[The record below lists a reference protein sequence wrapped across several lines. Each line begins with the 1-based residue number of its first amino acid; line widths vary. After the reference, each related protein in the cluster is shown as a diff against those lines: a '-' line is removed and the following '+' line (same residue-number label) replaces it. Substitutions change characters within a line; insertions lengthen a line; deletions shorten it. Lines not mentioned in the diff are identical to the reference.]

1 MDACYFE
8 NGHTVREGHN
18 GSGHKHKT
26 KYKSA
31 LDSVGSYIIQGASR
45 NPGEEWGEGEDKKYI
60 EVGKTSLPF
69 ADREKLGDGNILI
82 KEENNS
88 IKYKETRN
96 VGGNDIVVYNN
107 MPQPATVD
115 LLPLLRI

>member
-31 LDSVGSYIIQGASR
+31 LDSVGSYIIQGANR
-45 NPGEEWGEGEDKKYI
+45 NPGEAWGDNDKKYI

-69 ADREKLGDGNILI
+69 TEREKLGSGNILI
-82 KEENNS
+82 KEENDS